1 VIFLDTGAW
10 IALALANDRHA
21 KAARGLQEAI
31 ARGDHGAVVT
41 TSFVLDETATHIRME
56 GDAETAARFVNALL
70 ESESVTVVWID
81 AGKFRDALD
90 LFQRSADK
98 HWSFTDCSS
107 FVVMRELGIER
118 AFSFDHNFE
127 EAGFVRLP

>member
-1 VIFLDTGAW
+1 MIFLDTGAW

-21 KAARGLQEAI
+21 RAARGLQKGI
-31 ARGDHGAVVT
+31 ARGEHGAMVT
-41 TSFVLDETATHIRME
+41 TSFVLNEAATHIRME
-56 GDAETAARFVNALL
+56 GDVETAARFVRALL

-81 AGKFRDALD
+81 AAKFRGSLD
-90 LFQRSADK
+90 LFQQSADK
-98 HWSFTDCSS
+98 RWSFTDCAS

>member
-1 VIFLDTGAW
+1 M
-10 IALALANDRHA
+10 ANDRHA
-21 KAARGLQEAI
+21 RAARALQEAI
-31 ARGDHGAVVT
+31 ARGGHGAVIT

-56 GDAETAARFVNALL
+56 WDAETAAKFVRAIL
-70 ESESVTVVWID
+70 ESESVTIVWID
-81 AGKFRDALD
+81 AAKFRESLD

-98 HWSFTDCSS
+98 HWSFTDCAS
-107 FVVMRELGIER
+107 FVVMRDLGIER